1 MKREEDREYHTRRA
15 QEEFDRAY
23 RTNNSVAA
31 AAHMRLSSLHMQRL
45 AATGGQFEHKAEGKH
60 SSAVPLLGKEH

>member
-1 MKREEDREYHTRRA
+1 MTNEEDREYHTRRA

-23 RTNNSVAA
+23 RTNSNVAA

-45 AATGGQFEHKAEGKH
+45 IATRDNSKDQAAKDSPAI
-60 SSAVPLLGKEH
+60 PLLPRGH